1 LSSSPPPEVSWRVA
15 GTYLESCN
23 CDAICPCRQINGVPG
38 GRSTHG
44 ICLGALNWQIVEGHA
59 DETDL
64 SGLAVALATRYSDD
78 EEGTPWSW
86 ILYLDERGTAEQHR
100 ALEEIWT
107 GRAAGDQ
114 IDHFPWAW
122 KASYLLGV
130 KPAQIEV
137 DHTPRRGWFRVKDAI
152 SVRISGPYPGDETV
166 TCGIPGHE
174 RSGEEVIAE
183 ELRVDDEALRFE
195 FSGVCGFA
203 ADFDYRSS

>member
-1 LSSSPPPEVSWRVA
+1 VDWRVS

-23 CDAICPCRQINGVPG
+23 CDAICPCRQINGKPG

-59 DETDL
+59 GQTDL

-86 ILYLDERGTAEQHR
+86 ILYLDERGSAEQHQ

-114 IDHFPWAW
+114 LEHFPWAW

-137 DHTPRRGWFRVKDAI
+137 DHTPRRGWFRVKDVI

-183 ELRVDDEALRFE
+183 ELRVDDEALCFVY
-195 FSGVCGFA
+195 SGVCGFA
-203 ADFDYRSS
+203 ADFDYGSD

>member
-1 LSSSPPPEVSWRVA
+1 MDWRVS

-23 CDAICPCRQINGVPG
+23 CDAICPCRDINGKPG

-44 ICLGALNWQIVEGHA
+44 ICLGALNWQIVDGHA
-59 DETDL
+59 DRTDL

-86 ILYLDERGTAEQHR
+86 ILYLDQRGTAEQHQ

-107 GRAAGDQ
+107 GRVAGDQ
-114 IDHFPWAW
+114 LDHFPWAW

-130 KPAQIEV
+130 KPARIEV
-137 DHTPRRGWFRVKDAI
+137 DHTPHRGWFRVKDVV

-166 TCGIPGHE
+166 TCGIPGHD
-174 RSGEEVIAE
+174 RSGEEVIVE

-195 FSGVCGFA
+195 YHGVCGFA
-203 ADFDYRSS
+203 ADFDYGSN

>member
-1 LSSSPPPEVSWRVA
+1 MDWRVS

-23 CDAICPCRQINGVPG
+23 CDAICPCRQINGKPG

-44 ICLGALNWQIVEGHA
+44 ICLGALSWQIADGHA
-59 DETDL
+59 DQTDL

-86 ILYLDERGTAEQHR
+86 ILYLDERGTDEQHR

-114 IDHFPWAW
+114 LDHFPWAW

-130 KPAQIEV
+130 KPAQIEI
-137 DHTPRRGWFRVKDAI
+137 DHTPHRGWFRVKDVV
-152 SVRISGPYPGDETV
+152 SVRVTGPYPGDETV
-166 TCGIPGHE
+166 TCGIPGHD
-174 RSGEEVIAE
+174 RSGEEVIVE
-183 ELRVDDEALRFE
+183 ELRVDDEGLSFE
-195 FSGVCGFA
+195 YRGVCGYA
-203 ADFDYRSS
+203 ADFDYGSN

>member
-1 LSSSPPPEVSWRVA
+1 MSWRVS

-59 DETDL
+59 DRDGPL
-64 SGLAVALATRYSDD
+64 RPRRRAGHPLQRRRGGNAL
-78 EEGTPWSW
+78 E
-86 ILYLDERGTAEQHR
+86 LDPLPGRARHAEQHR

-130 KPAQIEV
+130 KPARIEV

-195 FSGVCGFA
+195 FSGVCGFE

>member
-1 LSSSPPPEVSWRVA
+1 MSWRVS

-23 CDAICPCRQINGVPG
+23 CDAICPCRRIDGKLG

-44 ICLGALNWQIVEGHA
+44 ICLGALSWRIVDGHA
-59 DETDL
+59 DDADL
-64 SGLAVALATRYSDD
+64 SGLAVALACRYSDD
-78 EEGTPWSW
+78 EEGSPWSW
-86 ILYLDERGTAEQHR
+86 ILYLDERGTPEQHT

-114 IDHFPWAW
+114 LEHFPWAW

-137 DHTPRRGWFRVKDAI
+137 DHTPRRGWFRVKDAV

-166 TCGIPGHE
+166 TCVIPGHE
-174 RSGEEVIAE
+174 RSGEEVIAD
-183 ELRVDDEALRFE
+183 ELRVDDEALSFAY
-195 FSGVCGFA
+195 SGVCGYS
-203 ADFDYRSS
+203 ADFVYGSN

>member
-1 LSSSPPPEVSWRVA
+1 MDWRVS

-23 CDAICPCRQINGVPG
+23 CDAICPCRDINGIPG

-44 ICLGALNWQIVEGHA
+44 ICLGVLSWLVVDGHA

-64 SGLAVALATRYSDD
+64 SGLAVTLATRYSDD
-78 EEGTPWSW
+78 EEGSPWSW

-107 GRAAGDQ
+107 GRAPGDQ
-114 IDHFPWAW
+114 ISHFPWAR
-122 KASYLLGV
+122 KASHLLAV
-130 KPAQIEV
+130 NAAQIDVE
-137 DHTPRRGWFRVKDAI
+137 HTPRRGWIRVKDVV

-166 TCGIPGHE
+166 TCGIPGHD

-183 ELRVDDEALRFE
+183 ELRVDDEGLRFE
-195 FSGVCGFA
+195 FSGVCGFS
-203 ADFDYRSS
+203 ADFDYRSN